1 MFICKV
7 RVQPISRT
15 EFTIPQKLLYVRTRI
30 LNKGL
35 ELLTCNSS
43 INLVGQMKYM
53 IQGNLSKGID
63 RKTLCLHIF
72 STQ

>member
-1 MFICKV
+1 MYVITIQVGSINMFICKV

-35 ELLTCNSS
+35 LTCNSF
-43 INLVGQMKYM
+43 INSRINIVGQMKFVT
-53 IQGNLSKGID
+53 
-63 RKTLCLHIF
+63 R
-72 STQ
+72 